1 MPRTRAINWPLALR
15 GSLALAVSLSVGCS
29 GTPKTADGTKP
40 AGGTWLTGLFQKED
54 LPDAEEPAEL
64 AEAEGE
70 SDAEERIQN
79 AQRQLAAANASK
91 ASESPKPAST
101 TPLVLAPKSTTPV
114 AQAAPSSRKPQV
126 SESAAPA
133 ASIAAQAAK
142 PDAAAETKPA
152 AELAAQYPSTADKP
166 AATEPAVESE
176 TPTVATAPRTVQT
189 SPLGPRAKVVTI
201 PPASVA
207 ANTSTEETAAENA
220 APTPAEVEPE
230 AAQLAEAKAEAP
242 LPDEEDFAGFPS
254 QRRTLTNTA
263 QNAVDRMP
271 ARPVARVAS
280 ASRTRPLPPVVPAET
295 IDKPAEAKPEAA
307 LAQAAPVESPQLP
320 EPANESLA
328 PDPNVPAVAAKPE
341 ADAPVTTEQDI
352 ARHIASV
359 AALLK
364 QARQSYAEVEHYEA
378 HLICKTRQENDELKV
393 QDLAFRYRRDPEAM
407 QVGWDPDPALG
418 TQWLYAPAEQP
429 DTVVMREE
437 TRFGTLKTQVPLDDE
452 AVLDVHRR
460 PLNRWGI
467 GAMLADLDKALED
480 QPSGQVEI
488 RYEGLRRINEAS
500 PLMHRVAVKDTTTG
514 VTHVYLFDRQTVL
527 PVYLQEVDANGEW
540 RHSAHYDKLDTELK
554 HLEGRVAFEID
565 TPPADGKTLRR

>member
-1 MPRTRAINWPLALR
+1 
-15 GSLALAVSLSVGCS
+15 LALAVSLSVGCS

-40 AGGTWLTGLFQKED
+40 VGGTWLSGLFQKED
-54 LPDAEEPAEL
+54 LPEGEESAEL

-70 SDAEERIQN
+70 SDAEERIEN

-91 ASESPKPAST
+91 ASDPTKPAAPA
-101 TPLVLAPKSTTPV
+101 PLVLAPKTTTPV
-114 AQAAPSSRKPQV
+114 AQTAPSSRKPQV
-126 SESAAPA
+126 SDSPAPTQTA
-133 ASIAAQAAK
+133 GASIAAASPKPEVAVEAK
-142 PDAAAETKPA
+142 PTQQ
-152 AELAAQYPSTADKP
+152 LAGQYPTTTDQPEATQP
-166 AATEPAVESE
+166 ASEPD
-176 TPTVATAPRTVQT
+176 TPTVAAAPKASEA
-189 SPLGPRAKVVTI
+189 SPLGPKAKVVTI
-201 PPASVA
+201 PAASVA
-207 ANTSTEETAAENA
+207 ENA
-220 APTPAEVEPE
+220 GAETTAPMPAEVEPS

-242 LPDEEDFAGFPS
+242 LPEEEDFARFPS
-254 QRRTLTNTA
+254 QRRTLTETA

-271 ARPVARVAS
+271 VRPVARVAS
-280 ASRTRPLPPVVPAET
+280 ASRTRPLPPVVAAATAE
-295 IDKPAEAKPEAA
+295 KPAESKPEAA
-307 LAQAAPVESPQLP
+307 LAQAAESDSPKLP
-320 EPANESLA
+320 DPAAESLA

-341 ADAPVTTEQDI
+341 ADAPVASEQDI

-364 QARQSYAEVEHYEA
+364 QSRQSYAEIEHYEA

-393 QDLAFRYRRDPEAM
+393 LDLAFRYRRDPEAM

-418 TQWLYAPAEQP
+418 TQWLYAPTEHP

-480 QPSGQVEI
+480 QPSGKAEI

-514 VTHVYLFDRQTVL
+514 VTYVYLFDRQTVL

-554 HLEGRVAFEID
+554 HLEGRVAFELD
-565 TPPADGKTLRR
+565 TAPKDGKTLRR